1 MGSYSDSAGVFGPDA
16 AQSFTS
22 ADAAIAAISIA
33 AKNAARRRDGNNI
46 VKPIVSIRKASKEN
60 SIIAIVNKPSVI
72 VNETA

>member
-1 MGSYSDSAGVFGPDA
+1 VFGRDA

-33 AKNAARRRDGNNI
+33 VKNAVRRQSGNNI
-46 VKPIVSIRKASKEN
+46 VKPTVSIKKASKEN
-60 SIIAIVNKPSVI
+60 STIAIVNKPSGI